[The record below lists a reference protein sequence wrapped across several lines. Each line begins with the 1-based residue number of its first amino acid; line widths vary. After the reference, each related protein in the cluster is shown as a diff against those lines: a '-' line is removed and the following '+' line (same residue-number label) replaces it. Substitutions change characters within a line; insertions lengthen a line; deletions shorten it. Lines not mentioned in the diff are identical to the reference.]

1 MVQHPGY
8 MLLENKSLVLL
19 FVARMLL
26 KSTVLELTVLA
37 VLTLRT
43 ERKKFFDVELTHVV
57 LQ

>member
-1 MVQHPGY
+1 MK
-8 MLLENKSLVLL
+8 KSQKGVLL